1 MTREV
6 LITGGLGYAGGR
18 IARFLAG
25 RPDMTLRLGT
35 RLRHEAAPEWLKNG
49 RVVRMDFESPD
60 SLAGALA
67 GVNCVIH
74 LAAMNEL
81 DSAANPEGALI
92 VNGLYSLKLLNA
104 AMRAGAERF
113 IYFSTGHVYG
123 SPLEGRITEDSV
135 TRPVHPYAI
144 THRVSEDFVLAA
156 HDRKKLVGVVLR
168 LTNGFGAPE
177 RADVNRWTLLVN
189 DLCRQAV
196 TTGAL
201 VLRSS
206 GIQYRDF
213 ITLEDVARAA
223 GHFAALPAE
232 ACGKGLFNLGGQ
244 RSMTIL
250 EMTERI
256 SARCQAVLGFRPRIV
271 RPEAAALEDGAARP
285 LDFCIDRLKATGFT
299 LTGDI
304 DAEIDATLCLCKKA
318 FGQGA

>member
-6 LITGGLGYAGGR
+6 LITGGLGYVGCR

-35 RLRHEAAPEWLKNG
+35 RRKDEAAPEWLKNG
-49 RVVRMDFESPD
+49 RVVQMDFESPD
-60 SLAGALA
+60 SLRGALA
-67 GVNCVIH
+67 GVDCVMH

-104 AMRAGAERF
+104 AMLAGARRF

-123 SPLEGRITEDSV
+123 SPLEGRITEDSLA
-135 TRPVHPYAI
+135 RPTHPYAI

-156 HDRKKLVGVVLR
+156 HDQKKLVGVVLR

-189 DLCRQAV
+189 DLCKQAV
-196 TTGAL
+196 TTGVL

-206 GIQYRDF
+206 GMQYRDF

-223 GHFAALPAE
+223 GHFADIPAQ
-232 ACGKGLFNLGGQ
+232 ACAKGIFNLGGQ
-244 RSMTIL
+244 RPMTIL

-256 SARCQAVLGFRPRIV
+256 GARCQTVLGFRPRIV
-271 RPEAAALEDGAARP
+271 RPEAAESEVPRP

-299 LTGDI
+299 LTGDM

-318 FGQGA
+318 FGQGAR